1 MFAFLSKF
9 FLKNHIDL
17 FAPIP
22 LSDCKVQREYLLE
35 REGIQSGTVI
45 MLAIP
50 YFTKTCQDP
59 SRNLS
64 CYAVSKDYHGYF
76 KSLYAELLPL
86 LREKFPNNRFAGFA
100 DHSPI
105 CEVDAAAR
113 AGLGIIGKNHLLIT
127 EKYSSFVFLGCLIT
141 DAVLNC
147 EAHEPAFC
155 EDCGACTR
163 ACPASDMSNC
173 LSALTQKKGAL
184 SEEERR
190 KILCHGSVWG
200 CDICQLVCPHTQQ
213 ALKQNTIF
221 SPIPYFED
229 DTLPH
234 LTVEKLD
241 EMSDDD
247 FLSRAYAWRGKE
259 TVRRNLL
266 LFEELEK
273 KGEP

>member
-35 REGIQSGTVI
+35 REGIQSGTAI
-45 MLAIP
+45 MLAVP
-50 YFTKTCQDP
+50 YFTKACQDP
-59 SRNLS
+59 KRNLS

-76 KSLYAELLPL
+76 KSLCAELLPL
-86 LREKFPNNRFAGFA
+86 LREKFPNNRFGGFA
-100 DHSPI
+100 DHSPV

-155 EDCGACTR
+155 ENCGACIR
-163 ACPASDMSNC
+163 ACPASSPSDC

-247 FLSRAYAWRGKE
+247 FLSRAYAWRGKD